1 MNGEQSKRTILVA
14 GIWTSSAVLT
24 KTVCALAYQRV
35 LVVPDEIV
43 VFIGIAE

>member
-1 MNGEQSKRTILVA
+1 MSREQSKRILVA